1 MFNVDVCQKQEN
13 WSNGED
19 LMLPQHKK
27 GNIFNNHMFLGKG
40 IK

>member
-1 MFNVDVCQKQEN
+1 MFNGSVCQKQEN
-13 WSNGED
+13 WSNGKD

-27 GNIFNNHMFLGKG
+27 GNLLNNHMFLGKG